1 MSADQAA
8 LAHGLACDHECLMS
22 WSPRARPQAPS
33 PGAGKNPIPRPSPAR
48 GSTSTN
54 RLPAPPSK
62 SRPGAR
68 GHARPTPSSATW
80 ANQAAR
86 APGRLRRSLQH
97 RNDPFRRLQL
107 RNPRTRESAPLFRW
121 HGTHGI
127 TERRR
132 APANRNCGR
141 SIWTSLLV
149 RCDCVPDT
157 TLLALTR
164 NGEILE
170 KLPGFGSADRR
181 ATCAE
186 KSRGRTPC
194 S

>member
-8 LAHGLACDHECLMS
+8 LAHGLACDHECLVS

-33 PGAGKNPIPRPSPAR
+33 PGTGKNPIPRPSPAR

-62 SRPGAR
+62 SRPGAK
-68 GHARPTPSSATW
+68 GHARPTPSNATW
-80 ANQAAR
+80 AKRAA
-86 APGRLRRSLQH
+86 APLGVFADRSSIE
-97 RNDPFRRLQL
+97 RNLFAVFNYE
-107 RNPRTRESAPLFRW
+107 NPRTRESAPLSRW
-121 HGTHGI
+121 HGTRGI
-127 TERRR
+127 AERRR

-157 TLLALTR
+157 
-164 NGEILE
+164 I
-170 KLPGFGSADRR
+170 
-181 ATCAE
+181 
-186 KSRGRTPC
+186 PC
-194 S
+194 R

>member
-8 LAHGLACDHECLMS
+8 LAHGLACDHECLVS
-22 WSPRARPQAPS
+22 RSPRARPQAPS

-62 SRPGAR
+62 SRPGAK
-68 GHARPTPSSATW
+68 GHARATPSNATW
-80 ANQAAR
+80 AKRVAG
-86 APGRLRRSLQH
+86 PLGRLRRSLQH
-97 RNDPFRRLQL
+97 QNDPFRRLQS
-107 RNPRTRESAPLFRW
+107 RNPRARESTPLSRW

-127 TERRR
+127 TECRR

-149 RCDCVPDT
+149 RYDCVPDA

-164 NGEILE
+164 NGAILE
-170 KLPGFGSADRR
+170 KPPGFGSADRR
-181 ATCAE
+181 ATCAV
-186 KSRGRTPC
+186 
-194 S
+194 

>member
-8 LAHGLACDHECLMS
+8 LAHGLACDHECLVS
-22 WSPRARPQAPS
+22 RSPRARPQAPS

-86 APGRLRRSLQH
+86 APLGVFADRSSIEMILFAVFNHEIHEPGSQRL
-97 RNDPFRRLQL
+97 F
-107 RNPRTRESAPLFRW
+107 SA
-121 HGTHGI
+121 G
-127 TERRR
+127 TERMALPNAGGLPPTAIVGGVSGRR
-132 APANRNCGR
+132 FSYAMTA
-141 SIWTSLLV
+141 
-149 RCDCVPDT
+149 
-157 TLLALTR
+157 
-164 NGEILE
+164 
-170 KLPGFGSADRR
+170 
-181 ATCAE
+181 
-186 KSRGRTPC
+186 SRMQHFWL
-194 S
+194 